1 VTGTDTTVS
10 GTTPIVA
17 GSLTGIHVYPVKSCR
32 GIALDRVEVTS
43 RGPAGDRMFQVID
56 ADARPI
62 TQRQA
67 PRLATVQP
75 TLVDGGLRLEA
86 DGRPA
91 IEIASPSANDTTA
104 MSLLGASVE
113 AADAGAGAAGWFS
126 ELLGAPVRLVA
137 ITDGSEHRVPF
148 PDADMQV
155 GWADG
160 ASVLVVNS
168 ASLEWLNDR
177 ADEPFGMDRF
187 RPNFTVDA
195 DAWVEDTWR
204 DLSVGP
210 ARLGVGL
217 AWPRCA
223 IPQIDQVD
231 GSRHRQPARVLKAH
245 RWCSDA
251 SSAHPA
257 LRPIL
262 EGNALFGIACSVS
275 EPSATVTI
283 GDDVIVHRTGH
294 RIIDA
299 PLIA

>member
-1 VTGTDTTVS
+1 MTGTDTTVS

-86 DGRPA
+86 DG
-91 IEIASPSANDTTA
+91 
-104 MSLLGASVE
+104 
-113 AADAGAGAAGWFS
+113 
-126 ELLGAPVRLVA
+126 
-137 ITDGSEHRVPF
+137 
-148 PDADMQV
+148 
-155 GWADG
+155 

-195 DAWVEDTWR
+195 GAWVEDTWR

-251 SSAHPA
+251 SSAHPT

-275 EPSATVTI
+275 QPSATVTI
-283 GDDVIVHRTGH
+283 GDDVIVHRTGP

-299 PLIA
+299 PHDA